1 MRQHERVFRC
11 TAARRTFIAAACLL
25 TLLGAGVVPPALALD
40 EAERLYFVGER
51 ALADNLLPFGVQM
64 LERFV
69 SEFPADKRVPQALM
83 AIARTRLALG
93 DKDAALAAFRR
104 AQKVAPP
111 AVGLEARFWEAEVLF
126 RLEKYAEAGA
136 AYKDVV
142 RGNPAAAFAPDAL
155 YSYGFTELKLKRPEP
170 AAAAF
175 REFLK
180 ACPDHALAPTAT
192 YQLGRALVEL
202 EKFGDAVTPLAT
214 FVTKYPDH
222 KLIADARY
230 LLGWARTSSG
240 DDKAGL
246 AELKA
251 FVSRHPSHPLAA
263 DARKVITDLSARV
276 GDASDLHEAYVAL
289 MKETPATAETLI
301 AAIGVAAKLGRTRDQ
316 ELAWRKL
323 KASFPEHPLTAKL
336 AFDLAASAY
345 KRKDWAQVATL
356 ADAAARVED
365 DAVKAEALL
374 LAGEAEV
381 KLRRFAAAAKAFEA
395 VTVLRKVDGT
405 LRYRALAELGMV
417 REGQKNPRAA
427 IAAYELVANDSPDPA
442 LRDWA
447 RERAEALRAR
457 LEQTPAASPSTKPGK
472 SS

>member
-1 MRQHERVFRC
+1 MV
-11 TAARRTFIAAACLL
+11 CLL
-25 TLLGAGVVPPALALD
+25 TVLGAGVVPPALALD

-51 ALADNLLPFGVQM
+51 ALADNLLPFGAQT

-69 SEFPADKRVPQALM
+69 SEFPADTRVPQALM
-83 AIARTRLALG
+83 AIARARLTLG
-93 DKDAALAAFRR
+93 DKDAAVEAFRR
-104 AQKVAPP
+104 AQKASPP
-111 AVGLEARFWEAEVLF
+111 AVALEARFWEAEVLF
-126 RLEKYAEAGA
+126 RMEKYADAGA
-136 AYKDVV
+136 AYRDVV

-155 YSYGFTELKLKRPEP
+155 YSYGFTELQLKRPEP

-175 REFLK
+175 REFLETS
-180 ACPDHALAPTAT
+180 PDHTLAPTAT

-214 FVTKYPDH
+214 FVTRYPDH

-230 LLGWARTSSG
+230 LLGWARTSAG

-246 AELKA
+246 ADLKA
-251 FVSRHPSHPLAA
+251 FVSRHPSHALAA

-276 GDASDLHEAYVAL
+276 GDTRDLQDAYVAL
-289 MKETPATAETLI
+289 MKETPATADSLI
-301 AAIGVAAKLGRTRDQ
+301 AAIGVAAKLGRVRDQ
-316 ELAWRKL
+316 EAAWRKL
-323 KASFPEHPLTAKL
+323 NASFPDHPLTAKL
-336 AFDLAASAY
+336 AFDLATAAHG
-345 KRKDWAQVATL
+345 RKDWRDVATL
-356 ADAAARVED
+356 AEAATRVDD
-365 DAVKAEALL
+365 DAVRAEAWL
-374 LAGEAEV
+374 LAGEAEL
-381 KLRRFAAAAKAFEA
+381 KLKRFAAAAKAFEA

-405 LRYRALAELGMV
+405 LRYRALAELGMA

-457 LEQTPAASPSTKPGK
+457 LTPRKPS
-472 SS
+472 